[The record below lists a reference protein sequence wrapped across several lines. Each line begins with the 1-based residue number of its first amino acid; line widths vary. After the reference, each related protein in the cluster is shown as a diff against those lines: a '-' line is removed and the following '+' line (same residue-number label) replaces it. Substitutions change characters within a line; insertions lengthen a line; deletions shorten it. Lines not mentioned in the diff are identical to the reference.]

1 MEQIRR
7 WFGMLPRHAAPA
19 ASRDDAA
26 ARLRRLA
33 ALDEV
38 SVLAELGSAA
48 AGLDAEEVQ
57 ARLARYGANSV
68 APPNRCRPLRRL
80 GEQFL
85 QPLPLLLLVLA
96 IVSDITGEVDGAV
109 VIAVTVVL
117 SAVLGFVQEYRSE
130 RAADRLRAMVR
141 TTATVMRRDAIDRTR
156 SQPQE
161 IPLEAVVPGDIVRL
175 SAGDLLPAD
184 VRLLAA
190 KDLFVNQSTLTGESI
205 PAEKWAIAPSAPAGA
220 HPLELP
226 NLCFMGSSVVSGT
239 ATGAVLTTGAG
250 TLFGATA
257 AAAAA
262 RRGPTGFDRGL
273 RRFVGL
279 VLRFIAVMV
288 PVVFLINGIGKGQWT
303 EALLFATAVG
313 VGLTPELL
321 PMIVTVT
328 LAKGALA
335 MARRDVIVKRL
346 TAIQI
351 FGAMDV
357 LCTDKTGT
365 LTQDRVILERQVDGF
380 GLESRRVL
388 EQAYL
393 NSLHQTGLRNLL
405 DRAVLDSEGEVQAQ
419 LRGWTK
425 LDEVPFDFE
434 RRRMSV
440 ALAGP
445 GAERLLIC
453 KGAVEE
459 VLAVCASAERDGR
472 PVPMA
477 AAAAQVRATA
487 AKLSEDGFRVL
498 AVAGKALDPGQAVCT
513 RADER
518 ELTLLGYIG
527 FLDPPKD
534 SAAAAIAALRKH
546 GVAIKVLTGDNDAV
560 TRHVAR
566 HVGLGTER
574 IVLGP
579 ELDALNDDALA
590 AAAERRSLF
599 AKLSPQHKA
608 RIVDAL
614 RRAGHVVGFLGDG
627 INDAAALKRADVGV
641 SVDTAVDV
649 AKETADII
657 LLRKDLLVLQA
668 GVLEGRAV
676 FGNILKYLRMAAS
689 ANFGN
694 TFSVLGASLFLPFLP
709 MLPVQILLNNLLYEI
724 SQTGVA
730 TDNVD
735 ADYLARP
742 RRWEIGA
749 LARYMSWMG
758 PLSSVFDYLTFGFML
773 AALHWLTR
781 PELFQTGWFVESLL
795 TQTLVVHVLR
805 TSGRPFIDSR
815 PSLALAVTT
824 VAVCTLGAWLPS
836 SPLAPIF
843 GMAPLPWAYWL
854 VMLFIVA
861 AYLLLAQLV
870 KTRLIASEAARRSTW
885 RPS

>member
-1 MEQIRR
+1 MEHIRQR
-7 WFGMLPRHAAPA
+7 LGIPRRAAPA
-19 ASRDDAA
+19 ASQDDAA

-33 ALDEV
+33 ALDEP
-38 SVLAELGSAA
+38 SVLAELSSAA
-48 AGLDAEEVQ
+48 AGLDAREAQ

-68 APPNRCRPLRRL
+68 AAPSGFRPLRRL

-85 QPLPLLLLVLA
+85 QPLPLLLLLLA

-141 TTATVMRRDAIDRTR
+141 TTATVIRRDPAEPAGSR
-156 SQPQE
+156 PQE

-190 KDLFVNQSTLTGESI
+190 KDLFVNQSTLTGEAI
-205 PAEKWAIAPSAPAGA
+205 PVEKWTIAPGAPAAA

-239 ATGAVLTTGAG
+239 ATGLVLATGAH

-262 RRGPTGFDRGL
+262 RRGPTSFDRGL

-279 VLRFIAVMV
+279 MLRFIGVMV

-321 PMIVTVT
+321 PIIVTVT

-346 TAIQI
+346 TAIQN

-365 LTQDRVILERQVDGF
+365 LTQDRVILEQQVDGF

-388 EQAYL
+388 EHAYL
-393 NSLHQTGLRNLL
+393 NSLHQTGLKNLL
-405 DRAVLDSEGEVQAQ
+405 DRAVLERLTEGPAQ
-419 LRGWTK
+419 LHGWTK

-459 VLAVCASAERDGR
+459 VLAICAYAERDGR
-472 PVPMA
+472 PVPMTA
-477 AAAAQVRATA
+477 AVAQVRATA
-487 AKLSEDGFRVL
+487 SELSEDGFRVL
-498 AVAGKALDPGQAVCT
+498 AVAAKALEPGQAVCT
-513 RADER
+513 QADER
-518 ELTLLGYIG
+518 DLTLVGYIG

-534 SAAAAIAALRKH
+534 SAAAAIAALREH

-566 HVGLGTER
+566 HVGLGTES

-579 ELDALNDDALA
+579 ELDALNDDALT
-590 AAAERRSLF
+590 AAAERCTLF
-599 AKLSPQHKA
+599 ARLTPQHKA

-614 RRAGHVVGFLGDG
+614 CRGGHVVGFLGDG
-627 INDAAALKRADVGV
+627 INDAAALRRADVGV

-649 AKETADII
+649 ARETADII

-676 FGNILKYLRMAAS
+676 FGNILKYLRMGAS

-694 TFSVLGASLFLPFLP
+694 VFSVLGASLFLPFLP
-709 MLPVQILLNNLLYEI
+709 MLPMQILLNNLLYDI

-730 TDNVD
+730 TDSVD

-758 PLSSVFDYLTFGFML
+758 PLSSIFDYLTFGFML
-773 AALHWLTR
+773 AVLDGLTH
-781 PELFQTGWFVESLL
+781 PALFQTGWFVESLL

-815 PSLALAVTT
+815 PSLALGVTT
-824 VAVCTLGAWLPS
+824 LAVCTLGAWLPS
-836 SPLAPIF
+836 SPLAPAF
-843 GMAPLPWAYWL
+843 GMAPLPWTYWL
-854 VMLFIVA
+854 VMPFIVA
-861 AYLLLAQLV
+861 AYLVLAQLV
-870 KTRLIASEAARRSTW
+870 KTRLIASEAARRSIR